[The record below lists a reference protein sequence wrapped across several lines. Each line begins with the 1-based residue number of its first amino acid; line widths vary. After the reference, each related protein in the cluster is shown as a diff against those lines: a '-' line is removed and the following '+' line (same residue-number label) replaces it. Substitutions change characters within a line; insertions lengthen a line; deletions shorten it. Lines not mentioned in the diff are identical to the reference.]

1 MIRTPL
7 QILLSPE
14 QEDRGITARASD
26 FSFSTLR
33 VKLPAV
39 GFEPTHL

>member
-1 MIRTPL
+1 MKRTPL
-7 QILLSPE
+7 QILLSAE
-14 QEDRGITARASD
+14 REDLGITANTSG
-26 FSFSTLR
+26 FSVLTQR